1 MQCILCKVALCLANL
16 TLHCQLVKISQF
28 LIHLLTVQYTYNLC
42 WVMSISKLAQYW
54 RISRLDEKLPP
65 LCSCQRPRQLAI
77 QCMQWLLRK
86 CVEGFVSEILEPSPC
101 NTFNTGPCMSVWI
114 LCTCELQPWLESSDT
129 PLNRFSDSGPQTPFS
144 GSVGA

>member
-1 MQCILCKVALCLANL
+1 MALCLANL
-16 TLHCQLVKISQF
+16 TLHCQLNYVKISPF

-42 WVMSISKLAQYW
+42 WVLSISKLAQYW
-54 RISRLDEKLPP
+54 RISGLDEKLPP

-101 NTFNTGPCMSVWI
+101 NTFNTGLYVGLDSLHLRAAAVARI
-114 LCTCELQPWLESSDT
+114 LGHAVA
-129 PLNRFSDSGPQTPFS
+129 LNGFSDSGPQTPFS